1 MMHNDDI
8 KDLLKHEEDRL
19 INIKNVYDL
28 SLKDE
33 TIPPTLR
40 IDIKN
45 CMENLR
51 SVLDYI
57 AKDINEAIITPNR
70 KKNNLPPP
78 KKNHFPYGQDKQD
91 FEGSMK
97 KNLPDLKIIRP
108 DIYSLIEDMQP
119 HACGDKWLLN
129 FCQILN
135 DNKHNFLSEQ
145 TRTEQKTYKAGLT
158 GKNPDISAP
167 AGSITA
173 APGDI
178 SIDNIPITFDSDGIP
193 QQTSELE
200 VTITT
205 WVSFVFQDTSV
216 EVYPLLMKAFYKI
229 KKLSETL
236 YEKI

>member
-1 MMHNDDI
+1 MTRNDDV
-8 KDLLKHEEDRL
+8 KSLLAHVENSS

-28 SLKDE
+28 SLKDK
-33 TIPPTLR
+33 TIPTILR

-45 CMENLR
+45 AMENLR
-51 SVLDYI
+51 SVLDYM
-57 AKDINEAIITPNR
+57 AQNINKAIIIPNQ
-70 KKNNLPPP
+70 KKNNLSP
-78 KKNHFPYGQDKQD
+78 KKKIYFPYSQNKLD
-91 FEGSMK
+91 FEKMIK

-108 DIYSLIEDMQP
+108 DIYSLIEDLQP

-145 TRTEQKTYKAGLT
+145 TRTEQKTYKAGRT
-158 GKNPDISAP
+158 GKDPGISAP

-205 WVSFVFQDTSV
+205 WVSFVFRGTSV

>member
-1 MMHNDDI
+1 MMRNDDI
-8 KDLLKHEEDRL
+8 KNLLKHEEDRL

-28 SLKDE
+28 SLKDK
-33 TIPPTLR
+33 TIPTTLR

-45 CMENLR
+45 AMENLR
-51 SVLDYI
+51 SALDYM
-57 AKDINEAIITPNR
+57 AQDINKALIIPNH
-70 KKNNLPPP
+70 KKNNRPF
-78 KKNHFPYGQDKQD
+78 KNKNYFPYGEDKQS
-91 FEGSMK
+91 FEKSIK
-97 KNLPDLKIIRP
+97 NNLPDLKIVHP
-108 DIYSLIEDMQP
+108 DIYSLIEDLQP
-119 HACGDKWLLN
+119 HACGDKWLQN

-158 GKNPDISAP
+158 GKNPVISAP

-178 SIDNIPITFDSDGIP
+178 SIDNIPITFDSDWIP
-193 QQTSELE
+193 QQTAELE

-205 WVSFVFQDTSV
+205 WVSFVFQDTNV